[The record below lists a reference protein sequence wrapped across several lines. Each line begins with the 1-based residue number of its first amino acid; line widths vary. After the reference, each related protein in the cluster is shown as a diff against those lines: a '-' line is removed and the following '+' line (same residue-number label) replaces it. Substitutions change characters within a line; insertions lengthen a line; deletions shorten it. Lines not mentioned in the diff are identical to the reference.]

1 MKEGFMIE
9 IKYSLL
15 ARSVP
20 VLLIGNDLGVT
31 LQQSYGVSA
40 VFVVVLILISNKI
53 VRYVDYKE
61 ISRGEE

>member
-1 MKEGFMIE
+1 MVI

-20 VLLIGNDLGVT
+20 VLLIGNELDAT
-31 LQQSYGVSA
+31 LPQSY
-40 VFVVVLILISNKI
+40 VLFALLIVILIFISGRI
-53 VRYVDYKE
+53 VKYVDFKE

>member
-1 MKEGFMIE
+1 MKEGFMIV

-40 VFVVVLILISNKI
+40 VLVVVLILISNKI
-53 VRYVDYKE
+53 VRYVDFKE
-61 ISRGEE
+61 VSRGEE